1 MIKEQMMFKI
11 VQAQIEEYIT
21 RLTKA
26 DFDKSVDKITAE
38 IEKIEKDYEPY
49 QRLAINVKFDNKSYK
64 LDKFLQLLKQQK
76 EDIIEK
82 RNIKDVYDTSLFH
95 NIGGKNVDVSTK
107 ESQEDLKRDQA
118 ALAKQ
123 IENLEEDLAQ
133 IDNFVVTLL
142 SGEQATL
149 NISHTNAKF
158 VKIADKPSEEEVL
171 KPVEEYFDKLYDD
184 TPGSPNMG
192 KLYTHPEKHRG
203 ELSTEASTQILKPK
217 FKKK

>member
-1 MIKEQMMFKI
+1 MMFKI

-21 RLTKA
+21 KLTKA
-26 DFDKSVDKITAE
+26 DFDKNVDKITAE
-38 IEKIEKDYEPY
+38 IKKIEKDFEPY
-49 QRLAINVKFDNKSYK
+49 QRLAVNVKFDNKSYK
-64 LDKFLQLLKQQK
+64 LEKFLQLLKQQK

-82 RNIKDVYDTSLFH
+82 TNIRDVYDTSLFH
-95 NIGGKNVDVSTK
+95 NIGGKNVDVSTN

-123 IENLEEDLAQ
+123 IQNLEEDLAK
-133 IDNFVVTLL
+133 IDLFVATLL
-142 SGEQATL
+142 NGELTDL

-158 VKIADKPSEEEVL
+158 VKTADKSSEEEVL
-171 KPVEEYFDKLYDD
+171 EPVEEYFDKLYDD

-203 ELSTEASTQILKPK
+203 ELSTEASTQISKPK
-217 FKKK
+217 FKKI